1 MQTVA
6 AVTMVRDDA
15 FFLRAWLRHYGAMFG
30 RENCYVINHGR
41 GAEVADLAEGC
52 NIIGIP
58 GDPHKNFDVKR
69 WGLLNNLVG
78 GLRRYYRHVIVGDVD
93 ELVVVDPDAGMN
105 LREWLEQAPENRIY
119 TPVGLEVIH
128 RIDREDQPADDQIL
142 GPRRHVRLAPHY
154 SKPCITSTPAKLSRG
169 GHFAQYGK
177 LHTPDALYLMHLKFC
192 DFSAYAEAMDRRN
205 AVTADVGGSVKDAAI
220 GRHWFAEARGEDRAI
235 FDAFADLKMEEGF
248 DLKWVRR
255 KMQRSFAPRGDTGY
269 YEFKRPEFPTQ
280 YKLPDRFNG
289 LF

>member
-15 FFLRAWLRHYGAMFG
+15 FFLRAWLRHYGQMFG
-30 RENCYVINHGR
+30 RENCYIVNHGR
-41 GAEVADLAEGC
+41 GTEVAALAEGC

-69 WGLLNNLVG
+69 WGLLNNIVG

-93 ELVVVDPDAGMN
+93 ELVVVDPETGVN
-105 LREWLEQAPENRIY
+105 LLGWLETASENRIY
-119 TPVGLEVIH
+119 TPLGLEVIH
-128 RIDREDQPADDQIL
+128 RTDVEAEPVEATIL

-154 SKPCITSTPAKLSRG
+154 SKPCIVSAPAKLSRG
-169 GHFAQYGK
+169 GHFAQYPK

-192 DFSAYAEAMDRRN
+192 DLSVYTEAMDRRN
-205 AVTADVGGSVKDAAI
+205 AVTADVGADVKETSI
-220 GRHWFAEARGEDRAI
+220 GRHWFADARGEDQAV
-235 FDAFADLKMEEGF
+235 FEAFADLEMQDEF
-248 DLKWVRR
+248 DLSWVRR
-255 KMQRSFAPRGDTGY
+255 RMQRSFGPRGDTGY
-269 YEFKRPEFPTQ
+269 FAFKRPDYAQQ
-280 YKLPDRFNG
+280 YVLPSRFNG